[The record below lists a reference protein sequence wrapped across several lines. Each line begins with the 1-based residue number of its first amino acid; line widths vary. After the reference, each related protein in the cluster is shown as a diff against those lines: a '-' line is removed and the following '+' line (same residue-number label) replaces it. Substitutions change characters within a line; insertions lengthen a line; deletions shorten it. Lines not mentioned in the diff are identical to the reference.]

1 MYDIS
6 IKPQW
11 TIRQGLDE
19 LPLPRLLALLMAVDE
34 HGSLAAACERSGVA
48 YRHAWGLLKRAEAL
62 FGSPLLQRTRGRR
75 ASLTPL
81 AEKLVWAD
89 RRITARLSPI
99 LASLASELE
108 SEIERAVS
116 RSPAILRIHAS
127 HGFAV
132 ETLRGFMLNAGIA
145 LDLQYRS
152 SQDALASLAAGTC
165 DIAGFHVPLGDYEA
179 ATVRHYMRWLDPQT
193 QQLISVSRRRQGLMV
208 AGSNP
213 KRITALAD
221 LLRPEVRFINRQR
234 GSGSRLLFEMMLER
248 QKIDAR
254 AIAGIDDC
262 EYTHAAVAAYI
273 ASGMADAGF
282 GIETPARQFKLSFIP
297 LAVERY
303 FFVCRR
309 DALTQ
314 PLVQRMLQTLSSADY
329 RQAINALPGYDPSTS
344 GALLDLQTAFE
355 RWPRSGAGGS
365 ARGASASRGSA
376 SGTSTSGTS
385 ARRAPASAANR

>member
-6 IKPQW
+6 IKPLW

-19 LPLPRLLALLMAVDE
+19 LPLPRLLALLMAIDE
-34 HGSLAAACERSGVA
+34 HGSLAAACQRNGVA
-48 YRHAWGLLKRAEAL
+48 YRHAWGLLNKAEAL

-89 RRITARLSPI
+89 RRIAARLSPI
-99 LASLASELE
+99 LTSLASELE

-132 ETLRGFMLNAGIA
+132 ETLREFLSADGVPH
-145 LDLQYRS
+145 DLQYRS
-152 SQDALASLAAGTC
+152 SQEALASLAGGTC
-165 DIAGFHVPLGDYEA
+165 DIAGFHVPTGEFEA
-179 ATVRHYMRWLDPQT
+179 ATVRHYQRWLDPQT
-193 QQLISVSRRRQGLMV
+193 QQLINVSSRRQGLMV
-208 AGSNP
+208 ARGNP
-213 KRITALAD
+213 KQVSGLHD
-221 LLRPEVRFINRQR
+221 LLRDDVRFINRQQ
-234 GSGSRLLFEMMLER
+234 GSGSRLLFEMMLDR
-248 QKIDAR
+248 GRIDAR

-282 GIETPARQFKLSFIP
+282 GIETPARQFKLNFIP

-309 DALTQ
+309 DALAQ
-314 PLVQRMLQTLSSADY
+314 PLVQRMIEMLSSAEY
-329 RQAINALPGYDPSTS
+329 RRAIDALPGYDPSAS
-344 GALLDLQTAFE
+344 GTTLELDAAFG
-355 RWPRSGAGGS
+355 RWPRAGT
-365 ARGASASRGSA
+365 RT
-376 SGTSTSGTS
+376 GTRAGTGGGTRT
-385 ARRAPASAANR
+385 AG

>member
-6 IKPQW
+6 IKPLW

-19 LPLPRLLALLMAVDE
+19 LPLPRLLALLMAIDE
-34 HGSLAAACERSGVA
+34 HGSLAAACQRSGVA
-48 YRHAWGLLKRAEAL
+48 YRHAWGLLNKAEAL

-89 RRITARLSPI
+89 RRIAARLSPI

-132 ETLRGFMLNAGIA
+132 ETLRGLLSAAGVP

-152 SQDALASLAAGTC
+152 SQEALASLAGGTC
-165 DIAGFHVPLGDYEA
+165 DIAGFHVPTGEFEA
-179 ATVRHYMRWLDPQT
+179 AAVRHYQRWLDPQA
-193 QQLISVSRRRQGLMV
+193 QLLINVSGRRQGLMV
-208 AGSNP
+208 ARGNP
-213 KRITALAD
+213 KQITGLHD
-221 LLRPEVRFINRQR
+221 LLRDDVRFINRQQ

-248 QKIDAR
+248 SRIDPR

-297 LAVERY
+297 LALERY

-309 DALTQ
+309 DALGQ
-314 PLVQRMLQTLSSADY
+314 PLVQRIIETLASADY
-329 RQAINALPGYDPSTS
+329 RRAIDALPGYDPSAS
-344 GALLDLQTAFE
+344 GTTLELDTAFG
-355 RWPRSGAGGS
+355 RWPRNAARGPRA
-365 ARGASASRGSA
+365 ARGAQEAPSAAQSRATASRQP
-376 SGTSTSGTS
+376 
-385 ARRAPASAANR
+385 RMPVIDDD